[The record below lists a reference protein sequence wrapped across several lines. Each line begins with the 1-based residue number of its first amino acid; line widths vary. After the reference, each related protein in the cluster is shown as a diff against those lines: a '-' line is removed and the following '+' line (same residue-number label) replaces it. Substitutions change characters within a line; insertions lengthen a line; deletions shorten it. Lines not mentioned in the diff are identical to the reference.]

1 MVFTSS
7 SRSGSSPSL
16 WNCKND
22 FNSAFLYL
30 VPDVSLSLRYFR
42 PGRDSRVSAFGTKDV
57 IQQLCYR
64 PCNRCEEDHHA
75 EYQRCTDTSN
85 CQSISHTNLQVK
97 EISMK

>member
-1 MVFTSS
+1 VITSS

-30 VPDVSLSLRYFR
+30 IANQQSLRYFR
-42 PGRDSRVSAFGTKDV
+42 RGRDSRVSAFGTKDV

-75 EYQRCTDTSN
+75 EHQRCTDTSN
-85 CQSISHTNLQVK
+85 CQSISHTHLQVR